1 MAKGNM
7 FLGMSRGSVGDVTFY
22 RNRGNQ
28 VARARNRAPM
38 NPKSEAQTIQ
48 RMILAT
54 ASKAYS
60 RMKGIVDH
68 SFQGVQYGG
77 VSQSYFLKRA
87 MEDVRNW
94 VAQTISI
101 TGEYPEALRNP
112 LAYRGLARPT
122 NAHLSGVGLLISEG
136 SIPSV
141 QPNIVTPEG
150 GDPVVTGWGGVI
162 NQETPVTVGDVLR
175 MFNAV
180 PGDQITIVGL
190 REISSGQFTFL
201 TSRYVIKSDAS
212 AEDLNKPWDGSFG
225 LNAFDQTKTLNGG
238 IRLVP
243 YTNAPYNGLN
253 VSLNVVPAGE
263 TLGLTASSVI
273 ISRKVGESWQRST
286 QRLVWM
292 LDAGDYSLTDTIAAE
307 WMAGTAP
314 INTVNPRY
322 LNQAEQSGE

>member
-1 MAKGNM
+1 MATQNSTITVKGK
-7 FLGMSRGSVGDVTFY
+7 LGNIVGYKGRDGK
-22 RNRGNQ
+22 RL
-28 VARARNRAPM
+28 ARIRQTEVY
-38 NPKSEAQTIQ
+38 NPKTEAQTIQ

-54 ASKAYS
+54 AAKAYS

-87 MEDVRNW
+87 MEDIRNW

-101 TGEYPEALRNP
+101 TGEYPAALRNP
-112 LAYRGLARPT
+112 LAYRGLAYPT
-122 NAHLSGVGLLISEG
+122 KAHESGIGLLISEG
-136 SIPSV
+136 TIPSV

-150 GDPVVTGWGGVI
+150 GDPIVTGWGGVLKS
-162 NQETPVTVGDVLR
+162 ETPVTVGEVLS

-190 REISSGQFTFL
+190 RETSAGQFAFL
-201 TSRYVIKSDAS
+201 ASRYVIKSDAS
-212 AEDLNKPWDGSFG
+212 DADLKEPWDGSFD
-225 LNAFDQTKTLNGG
+225 LDSMDKTKTLDGG
-238 IRLVP
+238 IQLVP
-243 YTNAPYNGLN
+243 VTTAPYNGLN

-263 TLGLTASSVI
+263 KLGLTASSVI

-292 LDAGDYSLTDTIAAE
+292 LDAGDYTTTDEVAAE
-307 WMAGTAP
+307 WMAGTDP

-322 LNQAEQSGE
+322 LNQAEQAVL

>member
-38 NPKSEAQTIQ
+38 NPKTEAQTIQ

-87 MEDVRNW
+87 MEDIRNW
-94 VAQTISI
+94 VAQTITI
-101 TGEYPEALRNP
+101 TGEYPTALRNP
-112 LAYRGLARPT
+112 LAYRGLAKPT
-122 NAHLSGVGLLISEG
+122 NAHESGIGLLISEG
-136 SIPSV
+136 TIPSV

-150 GDPVVTGWGGVI
+150 GDPIVTGWGGVLDTA
-162 NQETPVTVGDVLR
+162 NPVTVGEVLS

-190 REISSGQFTFL
+190 RETSAGQFTFL
-201 TSRYVIKSDAS
+201 ASRYVIKSDAS
-212 AEDLNKPWDGSFG
+212 AEELKEPWDGSFD
-225 LNAFDQTKTLNGG
+225 LDSMDKTKTLNGG
-238 IRLVP
+238 IQLVQN
-243 YTNAPYNGLN
+243 TTAPYNGLN
-253 VSLNVVPAGE
+253 VSLNVVPKGE

-292 LDAGDYSLTDTIAAE
+292 LDAGDYSLTDVIAAE

-322 LNQAEQSGE
+322 LNQAEQAGE

>member
-28 VARARNRAPM
+28 VARARNRKPM
-38 NPKSEAQTIQ
+38 NPKTEAQVIQ

-87 MEDVRNW
+87 MEDIRNW
-94 VAQTISI
+94 VAQTITI
-101 TGEYPEALRNP
+101 TGEYPTALRNP
-112 LAYRGLARPT
+112 LAYRGLAKPT

-136 SIPSV
+136 TIPSV
-141 QPNIVTPEG
+141 QPNIVTPKD
-150 GDPVVTGWGGVI
+150 GDPIVTGWGGVLDS
-162 NQETPVTVGDVLR
+162 ETPVTVGEVLS

-190 REISSGQFTFL
+190 RETSAGQFVFL
-201 TSRYVIKSDAS
+201 ASRYVIKSDAS
-212 AEDLNKPWDGSFG
+212 ATELKEPWDGSFD
-225 LNAFDQTKTLNGG
+225 LDCMDKAKTLDGG
-238 IRLVP
+238 IQLAP
-243 YTNAPYNGLN
+243 YTTAPYNGLN
-253 VSLNVVPAGE
+253 ISLENAPSGV

-292 LDAGDYSLTDTIAAE
+292 LDAGDYSLTDIIAAE

-314 INTVNPRY
+314 IDTVNPRY
-322 LNQAEQSGE
+322 LNQAEQSL